1 MAQVNMDPLNSLVQV
16 AQTQCLNDTTERPFK
31 KFFQE
36 QQEGV
41 EGYVESDVDEQLLIT
56 IPFLKAVKIHS
67 LILEGPDSRAPSHI
81 KLFVNQPSFDF
92 GNAEKNTPV
101 QELQITKDLTKEK
114 SGKSIP
120 LRFVKFQNVTCLT
133 IFVDKNHGNED
144 KTTISKLVILG
155 TEIKIEGTKMD
166 PSAAPQSSR
175 ISASDLVQQK

>member
-1 MAQVNMDPLNSLVQV
+1 
-16 AQTQCLNDTTERPFK
+16 
-31 KFFQE
+31 
-36 QQEGV
+36 
-41 EGYVESDVDEQLLIT
+41 
-56 IPFLKAVKIHS
+56 VKIHS

-81 KLFVNQPSFDF
+81 KLFLNQPSFDF